1 MLYTL
6 YIQEEI
12 EEQKMIETAANSHNE
27 TAGNGQFGAL
37 TRRIK
42 SRKSNTDF
50 SIEDY
55 CFLDKKD
62 RRMRFNNSRDPI
74 YYVFDC
80 IENRPIKTLA
90 KEFVKD
96 SFFEITN
103 FVSKV
108 VG

>member
-1 MLYTL
+1 
-6 YIQEEI
+6 
-12 EEQKMIETAANSHNE
+12 MIEMAANSHNE
-27 TAGNGQFGAL
+27 TSGNGQFGAL
-37 TRRIK
+37 TRKRKDNKK
-42 SRKSNTDF
+42 SAEF
-50 SIEDY
+50 SIEDIKY
-55 CFLDKKD
+55 LSKSD

-96 SFFEITN
+96 SFFEVAN
-103 FVSKV
+103 FVTRA